1 MTFKEAYLEKKNLPT
16 PAQEFVSLIATAT
29 CRKETT
35 VLQWLSG
42 IQTPNDTVKN
52 RISQVLNT
60 PVEELFPAE
69 EGASS
74 TSDDEI

>member
-42 IQTPNDTVKN
+42 IQTPNDTVKK
-52 RISQVLNT
+52 RISEILNT

-69 EGASS
+69 EGTSS
-74 TSDDEI
+74 SSDNQI

>member
-42 IQTPNDTVKN
+42 IQTPNDTVKR
-52 RISQVLNT
+52 RISEILNT
-60 PVEELFPAE
+60 PVDELFPAE
-69 EGASS
+69 EGTLS
-74 TSDDEI
+74 TSASGI

>member
-16 PAQEFVSLIATAT
+16 PAQEFVTLIATAT

-42 IQTPNDTVKN
+42 VQTPNDTVKE
-52 RISQVLNT
+52 RISQVLNR
-60 PVEELFPAE
+60 PLDELFPDNE
-69 EGASS
+69 
-74 TSDDEI
+74 D

>member
-16 PAQEFVSLIATAT
+16 PAQEFVTLIATAT

-42 IQTPNDTVKN
+42 VQTPNDTVKE
-52 RISQVLNT
+52 RISQVLHR
-60 PVEELFPAE
+60 PLDELFPDNE
-69 EGASS
+69 
-74 TSDDEI
+74 D